1 MERIIMD
8 VDTGLDDM
16 VAIMLAAGSPELA
29 IQGIIAAAGNQIID
43 KTLPNTLNVVQFLGK
58 DIPVYAGSR
67 GPLLR
72 PQQTAGNIHGKDGL
86 GDIPFPPRTKKAE
99 PGYGVFF
106 LIDTIMR
113 HPGAITLVPTGPMT
127 DIALAMRIRA
137 GHHPRRQRDRL
148 HGRFAL
154 WRQHHRMGRVQHLR
168 RPGSGKD
175 RPFQRSPDGDA
186 RTGRHACRFSSA
198 PQRLE
203 SLKQIPGKT
212 ARQFGLGMDF
222 YMATCMK
229 VIRECPAM
237 HDPCA
242 IAYLLKPELFGG
254 ENHVLDVETTDEQK
268 RGEIIDKGVG
278 GMVKVI
284 TKVDAD
290 GFWPLLE
297 QSLRNLG

>member
-127 DIALAMRIRA
+127 DIALAMRIE
-137 GHHPRRQRDRL
+137 PRII
-148 HGRFAL
+148 HAVKEIVF
-154 WRQHHRMGRVQHLR
+154 MGGSLSGGNITEWAEFNIYADPEAAKIVLSSGAPMVMLGLDATLQVQL
-168 RPGSGKD
+168 S
-175 RPFQRSPDGDA
+175 
-186 RTGRHACRFSSA
+186 

-242 IAYLLKPELFGG
+242 IAYLLKPELFSG

-268 RGEIIDKGVG
+268 RGEIIDKGSG
-278 GMVKVI
+278 GTVKVI

>member
-113 HPGAITLVPTGPMT
+113 HPGEITLVPTGPMT
-127 DIALAMRIRA
+127 DIALAMRIE
-137 GHHPRRQRDRL
+137 PRII
-148 HGRFAL
+148 HAVKEIVF
-154 WRQHHRMGRVQHLR
+154 MGGSLSGGNITEWAEFNIYADPEAAKIVLSSGAPMVMLGLDATLQVQL
-168 RPGSGKD
+168 
-175 RPFQRSPDGDA
+175 
-186 RTGRHACRFSSA
+186 T

>member
-113 HPGAITLVPTGPMT
+113 HPGEITLVPTGPMT
-127 DIALAMRIRA
+127 DIALAMRIEPDIIHA
-137 GHHPRRQRDRL
+137 VKEIV
-148 HGRFAL
+148 F
-154 WRQHHRMGRVQHLR
+154 MGGSLSGGNITEWAEFNIYADPEAAKIVLSSGAPMVMLGLDATLQVQL
-168 RPGSGKD
+168 S
-175 RPFQRSPDGDA
+175 
-186 RTGRHACRFSSA
+186 

>member
-127 DIALAMRIRA
+127 DIALAMRIEPDIIHA
-137 GHHPRRQRDRL
+137 VKEIV
-148 HGRFAL
+148 F
-154 WRQHHRMGRVQHLR
+154 MGGSLSGGNITEWAEFNIYADPEAAKIVLSSGAPMVMLGLDATLQVQL
-168 RPGSGKD
+168 S
-175 RPFQRSPDGDA
+175 
-186 RTGRHACRFSSA
+186 

>member
-1 MERIIMD
+1 
-8 VDTGLDDM
+8 

-113 HPGAITLVPTGPMT
+113 HPGEITLVPTGPMT
-127 DIALAMRIRA
+127 DIALAMRIEPDIIHA
-137 GHHPRRQRDRL
+137 VKEIV
-148 HGRFAL
+148 F
-154 WRQHHRMGRVQHLR
+154 MGGSLSGGNITEWAEFNIYADPEAAKIVLSSGAPMVMLGLDATLQVQL
-168 RPGSGKD
+168 
-175 RPFQRSPDGDA
+175 
-186 RTGRHACRFSSA
+186 T

>member
-113 HPGAITLVPTGPMT
+113 HPGEITLVPTGPMT
-127 DIALAMRIRA
+127 DIALAMRIEPDIIHA
-137 GHHPRRQRDRL
+137 VKEIV
-148 HGRFAL
+148 F
-154 WRQHHRMGRVQHLR
+154 MGGSLSGGNITEWAEFNIYADPEAAKIVLSSGAPMVMLGLDATLQVQL
-168 RPGSGKD
+168 S
-175 RPFQRSPDGDA
+175 
-186 RTGRHACRFSSA
+186 

-268 RGEIIDKGVG
+268 RGEIIDKGSG
-278 GMVKVI
+278 GTVKVI